1 MGSRDAEWNRRSVL
15 GDSHATQELGTVIAN
30 GGCIVM
36 GHSNWTH
43 SVGGCRDRDTGV
55 RDRNGTQGR
64 RPSEGRQ

>member
-36 GHSNWTH
+36 GDSNGHT
-43 SVGGCRDRDTGV
+43 VLGVTGTDGDTEM
-55 RDRNGTQGR
+55 RDRNGTRGR
-64 RPSEGRQ
+64 RQS